1 MIISLSYQLRT
12 WTNEI
17 WVHDLPQRPFIYSQI
32 ARCLACHIIYR
43 SKIRLIWCL
52 HTLIS
57 TNFQAH
63 LLNRHFFYE
72 IRTFHGLFNKKKNST
87 LFIHAETLIT
97 KASVNTSSYSLLL
110 TKEIY
115 RESIFVLLFTYTSN
129 ERTIFCYYTPVWS
142 IKKTKK
148 LYDIH
153 IYSKK
158 RMFCLFFEI
167 MKNIG

>member
-1 MIISLSYQLRT
+1 MIISPSYQLRN

-72 IRTFHGLFNKKKNST
+72 IRKFHGLFNKKKNST

-97 KASVNTSSYSLLL
+97 NASVKTSSYSLLL

-115 RESIFVLLFTYTSN
+115 RESIFVLFFAYTSN

-148 LYDIH
+148 YTTYTFIRNQKVCSVRFL
-153 IYSKK
+153 K
-158 RMFCLFFEI
+158 
-167 MKNIG
+167 